1 MIKKKGKVNYVQS
14 CSCKKIIKMY
24 MIRRFMANVTKK
36 SRKLSLFWKIVRYGD
51 VIVNSFHFI

>member
-24 MIRRFMANVTKK
+24 MITRF
-36 SRKLSLFWKIVRYGD
+36 YG
-51 VIVNSFHFI
+51 